1 MAKNIGHYGPSHPH
15 AGKLVEK
22 ISRPVVRATGAALK
36 FYDNK
41 SRYAMLKGQEM
52 RELLSRGKS
61 VYLVGI
67 GPSGHNSTAALAEVS
82 AKDGIR
88 PIFNN
93 EEERYTGIRHEDRFP
108 ENSLR
113 EVLGLLEKMG
123 GEPPD
128 VLAVVGSWDYLAGI
142 STGFRVAAEEAPVS
156 LNLARRSASP
166 QMNLWHFLEALK
178 APDQLKSFFSRRGYQ
193 SLVCVTTTTTL
204 TFRMQ
209 CRHLLGVRNRP

>member
-1 MAKNIGHYGPSHPH
+1 MAKNIGRYDPSHPH

-22 ISRPVVRATGAALK
+22 ISRPVVRASGAALK

-52 RELLSRGKS
+52 RERLSRGKH

-113 EVLGLLEKMG
+113 EVLGLLEKM
-123 GEPPD
+123 EVKPAD

-142 STGFRVAAEEAPVS
+142 STGFRVAVEEAP
-156 LNLARRSASP
+156 LQQLESP
-166 QMNLWHFLEALK
+166 
-178 APDQLKSFFSRRGYQ
+178 
-193 SLVCVTTTTTL
+193 
-204 TFRMQ
+204 
-209 CRHLLGVRNRP
+209 